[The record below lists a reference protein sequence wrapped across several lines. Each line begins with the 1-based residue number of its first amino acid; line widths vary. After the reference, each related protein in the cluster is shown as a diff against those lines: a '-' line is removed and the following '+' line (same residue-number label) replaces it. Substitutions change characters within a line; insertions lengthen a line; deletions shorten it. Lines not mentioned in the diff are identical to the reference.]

1 MGNKSFRGVLST
13 HHERLL
19 FSGSLLLVLCVFI
32 SVNSANASLAMFSRT
47 YGGTE
52 TDVANCII
60 ETSDGGYAIT
70 GYTYSFGA
78 GGEDFWLVKTDAN
91 GNVEWNQTYGG
102 PLDDQAYSVVKTSD
116 GGYALAGYTR
126 SSGAPGIAW
135 LVKTDASGNMQWNRT
150 YDETKEKEIGA
161 LIETSDGSFV
171 IAGNHWG
178 MRYRVFDL
186 WLLKTDAEGNEI
198 WQKTYG
204 ESIMEFVRSVVE
216 TSDGGYA
223 IAGCTGSGSNDFWL
237 VKTDVD
243 GNVEWTQ
250 TYGAIKEYPNS
261 AVKIEQA
268 YSLVETADGGFAL
281 AGLTDSFGAGE
292 DDFWLVK
299 TDAEGNMEWNQ
310 TYGGV
315 KDDQA
320 YSVVETSD
328 GGYALVGRTKSFGA
342 GGLDFWFV
350 KTDANGNMEWNQT
363 YGGAEADYADCVI
376 ETTDGGYAIAG
387 YTSSFGAGKGDF
399 WLIKTDTEGNYTPE
413 SLPSPSTTES
423 PSPTASP
430 SPSIPEF
437 TPSAALAVTG
447 TVCVIAFIWKKA
459 AKQLQKQNNAD

>member
-1 MGNKSFRGVLST
+1 
-13 HHERLL
+13 
-19 FSGSLLLVLCVFI
+19 
-32 SVNSANASLAMFSRT
+32 MFNRT
-47 YGGTE
+47 YGGAE
-52 TDVANCII
+52 TDLANCII
-60 ETSDGGYAIT
+60 ETSDGGYALA

-102 PLDDQAYSVVKTSD
+102 PLDDQAYSVVETSD

-126 SSGAPGIAW
+126 SSGALGIVW
-135 LVKTDASGNMQWNRT
+135 LVKTDENGNMQWNQT

-161 LIETSDGSFV
+161 LIETSDGGFV
-171 IAGNHWG
+171 IAGNNWG
-178 MRYRVFDL
+178 MNYRVFDL
-186 WLLKTDAEGNEI
+186 WLLKTDVEGNEI
-198 WQKTYG
+198 WQKNYG
-204 ESIMEFVRSVVE
+204 ESIMEFVRSAVE

-223 IAGCTGSGSNDFWL
+223 IAGFTGSGSNDFWL

-399 WLIKTDTEGNYTPE
+399 WLIKTDAEGNYAPE
-413 SLPSPSTTES
+413 FLPSPSATEN
-423 PSPTASP
+423 PIPTASP
-430 SPSIPEF
+430 SPTIPEL
-437 TPSAALAVTG
+437 TPWAFLALAAV
-447 TVCVIAFIWKKA
+447 VCVVVVVLRRRLK
-459 AKQLQKQNNAD
+459 LVG